1 MVLVL
6 RVFPVSV
13 DSTVGGRLTGFAFDT
28 NSGALLAAQ
37 ITKIPLIHNIEERGQ
52 FIAVLIVAVHA
63 VGDCH

>member
-37 ITKIPLIHNIEERGQ
+37 ITKIPLISQPYIKNDKK
-52 FIAVLIVAVHA
+52 AVLWRSITSGEMA
-63 VGDCH
+63 